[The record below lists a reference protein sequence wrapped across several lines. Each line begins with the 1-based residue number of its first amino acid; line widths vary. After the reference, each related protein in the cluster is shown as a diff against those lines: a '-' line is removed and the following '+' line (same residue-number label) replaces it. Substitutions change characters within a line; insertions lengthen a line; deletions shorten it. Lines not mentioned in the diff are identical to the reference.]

1 MSKYVGMTRIYL
13 IVLTVFVVARFGLEA
28 AGVSASV
35 TSELSVTRLYFVL
48 PVFLGIRFATESL
61 GGLKEMLLA
70 NFTYFAWGTV
80 LLNLAAGVEAA
91 LDLGTHYIFA
101 GVAGLLLG
109 ALEGTFIL
117 TLICWVTM
125 LVNRKLA

>member
-1 MSKYVGMTRIYL
+1 M
-13 IVLTVFVVARFGLEA
+13 
-28 AGVSASV
+28 
-35 TSELSVTRLYFVL
+35 
-48 PVFLGIRFATESL
+48 
-61 GGLKEMLLA
+61 
-70 NFTYFAWGTV
+70 

-101 GVAGLLLG
+101 GVAGLLIG
-109 ALEGTFIL
+109 GLEGTFIL

>member
-1 MSKYVGMTRIYL
+1 MGKYVGMTRIYL

-80 LLNLAAGVEAA
+80 LVNLAVGVEAA
-91 LDLGTHYIFA
+91 LDLGTHYFFA
-101 GVAGLLLG
+101 GVAGLLITIV
-109 ALEGTFIL
+109 AGTFIL

>member
-1 MSKYVGMTRIYL
+1 LGKYVGMTRIYL
-13 IVLTVFVVARFGLEA
+13 VVLTVFVVARFGLEA

-35 TSELSVTRLYFVL
+35 ASELSVTRLYFVL

-70 NFTYFAWGTV
+70 NFTYLTWGTV
-80 LLNLAAGVEAA
+80 LLNLAVVVEAA

-101 GVAGLLLG
+101 GVAGLLITIV
-109 ALEGTFIL
+109 AGTFIL
-117 TLICWVTM
+117 TLICWMTM
-125 LVNRKLA
+125 LVNRKMA